1 MRRYASANPATQH
14 IPSKTQMNL
23 DINTPRGQESVAEET
38 EMFNIIKSKNP
49 SCQFFHT
56 PITKASLIDGF
67 ITQKQQL
74 LAIYEAKCRRHSLE
88 TFQHQFQNEWMISSH
103 KLLAGAQLSKMLE
116 VPFVGYLY
124 IVPNK
129 IVLSAK
135 ITNDKGRFIIPIRFA
150 EKQTSASCN
159 GGIMQ
164 DTCGFIN
171 LQRMKIMSDLDQ

>member
-1 MRRYASANPATQH
+1 
-14 IPSKTQMNL
+14 
-23 DINTPRGQESVAEET
+23 
-38 EMFNIIKSKNP
+38 
-49 SCQFFHT
+49 
-56 PITKASLIDGF
+56 
-67 ITQKQQL
+67 
-74 LAIYEAKCRRHSLE
+74 
-88 TFQHQFQNEWMISSH
+88 
-103 KLLAGAQLSKMLE
+103 MLE

-150 EKQTSASCN
+150 EKQTPASCN